1 MWVVQVFYVMAM
13 AGLHSM
19 TGQEVYRSEAA
30 AMMDRVL
37 HWAGPGQ
44 AELRPRLA
52 GAGRVSSLATPM
64 CLLSLL
70 RLMEGRGWTP
80 ARDTE
85 AGLAAACVQE
95 ILSHRV
101 TRPDSGQIVLE
112 TVTATPPGLQVGGAE
127 GRLVNPGHALEC
139 GWFLLDWAT
148 RHGDPALADTAITS
162 FIEGPLEHGWDK
174 QHGGIFY
181 FLDAEG
187 ECAAGGCSTLC
198 PVLCRPPAHR
208 PGVGPEAVV
217 GSPGGHGGHPHG
229 GPALRQPATLQTV
242 PESV

>member
-1 MWVVQVFYVMAM
+1 MCVVQVFYVMAM

-19 TGQEVYRSEAA
+19 TGREVYRLEAA

-70 RLMEGRGWTP
+70 RLMEGRGWAP

-85 AGLAAACVQE
+85 AALAAACVQE

-162 FIEGPLEHGWDK
+162 FIEGPLEHGWD
-174 QHGGIFY
+174 QEHGGIFY

-187 ECAAGGCSTLC
+187 E
-198 PVLCRPPAHR
+198 
-208 PGVGPEAVV
+208 
-217 GSPGGHGGHPHG
+217 
-229 GPALRQPATLQTV
+229 
-242 PESV
+242 

>member
-1 MWVVQVFYVMAM
+1 MVQVFYVMAM

-19 TGQEVYRSEAA
+19 TGEEVYRSEAA

-181 FLDAEG
+181 FLDSEG
-187 ECAAGGCSTLC
+187 ECAAGAAIHWA
-198 PVLCRPPAHR
+198 LCRPPAHR

-217 GSPGGHGGHPHG
+217 GPPGGHGGHPHG